1 MYVTHEREVTTMMEL
16 TLAFVGLVVGL
27 IVGAFIHADVMILYG
42 IVGCAVLGIIGF
54 GIDVI
59 RDYLE

>member
-1 MYVTHEREVTTMMEL
+1 MYVTHEREVTTMIEL

-42 IVGCAVLGIIGF
+42 IVGCAGLGIIGF
-54 GIDVI
+54 VLDVI
-59 RDYLE
+59 RDYLK

>member
-1 MYVTHEREVTTMMEL
+1 MMEL

-42 IVGCAVLGIIGF
+42 IVGCAGLGIIGF
-54 GIDVI
+54 VLDVI
-59 RDYLE
+59 RDYLK

>member
-1 MYVTHEREVTTMMEL
+1 MYVIDEREVTTMMEL

-54 GIDVI
+54 VIDVI

>member
-1 MYVTHEREVTTMMEL
+1 MWEL
-16 TLAFVGLVVGL
+16 ILAFVGFIIGL

-42 IVGCAVLGIIGF
+42 IVSCAGLGVIGF
-54 GIDVI
+54 VIDVI